1 MKVVIAM
8 DSFKGSM
15 TSLEAGNAAKAGVLR
30 VVPDAEVIVL
40 PLADGGEGTVDA
52 LIAGLQGDRIEIAVS
67 NPLGRQTSCF
77 YGVLPG
83 NVAVMEMAQAAGLTK
98 IAESER
104 NPLVTSTY
112 GVGEMIVDAIR
123 RGCRS
128 FVIGIGGSATN
139 DGGVGML
146 KALGYQF
153 LDETGQ
159 PVKDGAVGLSSI
171 VAIQDDNVIPELEEC
186 QFRIA
191 CDVDN
196 SLCGANGATF
206 IYGPQKGLPLELCQ
220 SIDDGM
226 ANFAS
231 IAECFSKEQR
241 KVGIRHSIRKVRVDT
256 AMNYSEYPGAGAAG
270 GLGFAFITF
279 LNGKLTSGV
288 DLILNTIGIEKE
300 IENSDI
306 VITGEGKLDGQTARG
321 KAPIGVAKRAKKYDC
336 QVLAFAGC
344 VGAGAKKCILEGI
357 DAYYSIGEE
366 GVSLVERM
374 KRENAIVNLEDRVKE
389 VFSVKFAKK
398 VD

>member
-15 TSLEAGNAAKAGVLR
+15 TSLEAGNAAKTGVLR
-30 VVPDAEVIVL
+30 AVPNAEVIVL
-40 PLADGGEGTVDA
+40 PLADGGEGTVEA
-52 LIAGLQGDRIEIAVS
+52 LIAGLRGDRIEITVS
-67 NPLGRQTSCF
+67 NPLRRPTSCF

-98 IAESER
+98 ITESER

-146 KALGYQF
+146 QALGYQF
-153 LDETGQ
+153 LDKMGQ
-159 PVKDGAVGLSSI
+159 PVKDGAVGLSAI

-186 QFRIA
+186 QFHIA

-196 SLCGANGATF
+196 PLCGANGATF

-241 KVGIRHSIRKVRVDT
+241 EVGIRHSTQKFWIDT
-256 AMNYSEYPGAGAAG
+256 TMKYSESPGAGAAG
-270 GLGFAFITF
+270 GLGFAFTAF
-279 LNGKLTSGV
+279 LNGRLTSGV
-288 DLILNTIGIEKE
+288 DLILDTIHIEE
-300 IENSDI
+300 ELECANI
-306 VITGEGKLDGQTARG
+306 VITGEGRLDGQTARG

-336 QVLAFAGC
+336 HVLAFVGC

-366 GVSLVERM
+366 GASLEDCM
-374 KRENAIVNLEDRVKE
+374 QPENAIVNLENKVEE
-389 VFSVKFAKK
+389 VFRKEI
-398 VD
+398 